1 MKVLVIDPLS
11 PNTVERLKTEVNLC
25 YIPNSPLSQVVEQLK
40 DTEVLILRSSHILT
54 KEMVDFAPQLKVVI
68 RAGNGT
74 ENIPIDYLQK
84 KNIYFSNIRN
94 VSDNSVAEYAI
105 GLIILGL
112 RNLFPAWKSVN
123 ERRWEKELL
132 IGNEI
137 KGKTVGLV
145 GFGNIGKKIAD
156 LIEPLGVTV
165 LYNNASGKIKG
176 SNHKYSDKEELFR
189 EADIICIQ
197 MPLNSDT
204 NKLVDYQLFQLMK
217 STSILINLSRYE
229 ILNMDSLEKF
239 FNDGGKLKGIYID
252 PFEKK
257 YFDDVQRF
265 INYPVYFLPHLGANT
280 FEAQDRIGEDISKI
294 IKKIKK

>member
-1 MKVLVIDPLS
+1 MKALVIDPLS
-11 PNTVERLKTEVNLC
+11 PSTIERLKTEVNLC
-25 YIPNSPLSQVVEQLK
+25 YIPNSSLLKVVEQLK

-54 KEMVDFAPQLKVVI
+54 KEMVDIAAQLKAVI

-74 ENIPIDYLQK
+74 ENIPIEYLQQ

-123 ERRWEKELL
+123 EGRWEKEQL

-137 KGKTVGLV
+137 KGKTLGLL

-156 LIEPLGVTV
+156 LIEPLGVTI
-165 LYNNASGKIKG
+165 LYNNVSGEIMG
-176 SNHKYSDKEELFR
+176 SNHKYANKEELFR
-189 EADIICIQ
+189 KSDIICIQ
-197 MPLNSDT
+197 MPLNSNT

-239 FNDGGKLKGIYID
+239 FNDRGKLKGVYID

-265 INYPVYFLPHLGANT
+265 VNHPVYFLPHLGANT